1 MSSVS
6 FATLYLKELTQEVI
20 PFWEK
25 YSIDRENGG
34 YFTCINDQHKVFD
47 TDKFVWLQ
55 ARQVWT
61 FATLYDRLEKKQT
74 WFEIARSGSDFL
86 EKFGHDGN
94 YNWFFSLKRDGQ
106 PLMMPY
112 NIFSYTFACMAMG
125 KMHHITGE
133 DKYKTAVDQTFK
145 KITHRAAKPKDRWDK
160 SYPDARPLKNL
171 ALPMILCNLYNELG
185 DLVPEE
191 EKEQRTH
198 ACVNEI
204 FDLFW
209 DEERGVILENISP
222 KGSFSDTFDGRLINP
237 GHGLEAM
244 WFIMDLGVQL
254 DRKDWI
260 DRSVEMAL
268 SIVEKGWDKEQEGI
282 FYFMDAQ
289 GHPPQQLEWDQ
300 KLWWVH
306 LEAMICFLKGYELS
320 GSKAC
325 WYWFKKIHHYT
336 WSHFRDSKRGGEWYG
351 YLNRSGEVRLS
362 LKGGKW
368 KGCFHVPR
376 ALFKLYEISKR
387 LKI

>member
-1 MSSVS
+1 MSSDS
-6 FATLYLKELTQEVI
+6 FATLYLKELTREVVT
-20 PFWEK
+20 FWEK
-25 YSIDRENGG
+25 YSIDREKGG
-34 YFTCINDQHKVFD
+34 YFTCIDDQSKVFD
-47 TDKFVWLQ
+47 TAKFVWLQ

-61 FATLYDRLEKKQT
+61 FATLYDRLKKKQT
-74 WFEIARSGSDFL
+74 WFEIAHSGSDFL
-86 EKFGHDGN
+86 EKYGHDGN
-94 YNWFFSLKRDGQ
+94 YNLFFSLKRDGQ
-106 PLMMPY
+106 PLVVPY

-133 DKYKTAVDQTFK
+133 KKYKTAVDQTLK
-145 KITHRAAKPKDRWDK
+145 KITQRAAKPKDRWDK
-160 SYPDARPLKNL
+160 SYPDSRPLKNF

-185 DLVPEE
+185 DLVQEE
-191 EKEQRTH
+191 EKEQHIH

-204 FDLFW
+204 FDFFW
-209 DEERGVILENISP
+209 DDKRGVILENISP
-222 KGSFSDTFDGRLINP
+222 DGAFSDSFDGRLINP

-244 WFIMDLGVQL
+244 WFIMHLGVQL
-254 DRKDWI
+254 DLKDWI

-282 FYFMDAQ
+282 FYFLDAK
-289 GHPPQQLEWDQ
+289 GYPPQQLEWDQ

-306 LEAMICFLKGYELS
+306 LEAMICFLKGYELT

-325 WYWFKKIHHYT
+325 WEWFEKIHHYT

-351 YLNRSGEVRLS
+351 YLNRSGEVFLP

-368 KGCFHVPR
+368 KGCFHAPR
-376 ALFKLYEISKR
+376 ALFQLYENSKR

>member
-34 YFTCINDQHKVFD
+34 YFTCIDDQHKVFD

-61 FATLYDRLEKKQT
+61 FATLFDRLEKKQT

-254 DRKDWI
+254 DRNDWI

>member
-1 MSSVS
+1 MSSDS

-34 YFTCINDQHKVFD
+34 YFTCIDDQHKVFD

-160 SYPDARPLKNL
+160 SYPDARPLKNF

-209 DEERGVILENISP
+209 DEERGVILENIPP

-254 DRKDWI
+254 DRNDWI

>member
-1 MSSVS
+1 MSSIS
-6 FATLYLKELTQEVI
+6 FATLYLKELIQEVI

-61 FATLYDRLEKKQT
+61 FATLYDCLEKKQT

-86 EKFGHDGN
+86 EKYGHDGN

-106 PLMMPY
+106 PLVVPY

-145 KITHRAAKPKDRWDK
+145 KITQRAAKPKDRWDK
-160 SYPDARPLKNL
+160 SYPDARPLKNF

-254 DRKDWI
+254 YRNDWI

-306 LEAMICFLKGYELS
+306 LEAMICFLKGYELT

>member
-1 MSSVS
+1 MSSDS
-6 FATLYLKELTQEVI
+6 FATLYLKELTQEVV

-34 YFTCINDQHKVFD
+34 YFTCIDDQHKVFD

-86 EKFGHDGN
+86 EKYGHDGN

-106 PLMMPY
+106 PLVVPY

-133 DKYKTAVDQTFK
+133 DKYKTAVDQTLK
-145 KITHRAAKPKDRWDK
+145 KITQRAVKPKDRWDK
-160 SYPDARPLKNL
+160 SYPDARPLKNF
-171 ALPMILCNLYNELG
+171 ALPMILCNLYNEME
-185 DLVPEE
+185 DLVPED

-198 ACVNEI
+198 GCVNEI

-209 DEERGVILENISP
+209 DQERGVIQENISP
-222 KGSFSDTFDGRLINP
+222 DGSFSDTFDGRLINP

-268 SIVEKGWDKEQEGI
+268 SIVEKGWDKEHEGI
-282 FYFMDAQ
+282 FYFLDAQ

-306 LEAMICFLKGYELS
+306 LEAMICFLKGYELT
-320 GSKAC
+320 GSDAC
-325 WYWFKKIHHYT
+325 WEWFEKIHHYT

-351 YLNRSGEVRLS
+351 YLNRSGQVL
-362 LKGGKW
+362 LPLQGGKW
-368 KGCFHVPR
+368 KGCFRTPGIV
-376 ALFKLYEISKR
+376 FFMKFQTT
-387 LKI
+387 

>member
-1 MSSVS
+1 MSIVS

-25 YSIDRENGG
+25 HSIDRENGG
-34 YFTCINDQHKVFD
+34 YFTCINDQRKVFD

-86 EKFGHDGN
+86 EKYGHDGN

-133 DKYKTAVDQTFK
+133 DKYKTAVDQTLK

-160 SYPDARPLKNL
+160 SYPDARPLKNF

-282 FYFMDAQ
+282 FYFMDVQ

-306 LEAMICFLKGYELS
+306 LEAMICFLKGYELT

-325 WYWFKKIHHYT
+325 LYWFKKIHHYT

-351 YLNRSGEVRLS
+351 YLNRSGEVRLP

-376 ALFKLYEISKR
+376 ALFQLYEISKR

>member
-34 YFTCINDQHKVFD
+34 YFTCIDDQHKVFD

-61 FATLYDRLEKKQT
+61 FATLFDRLEKKQT

-86 EKFGHDGN
+86 EKYGHDGN

-254 DRKDWI
+254 DRNDWI

-306 LEAMICFLKGYELS
+306 LEAMICFLKGYELT

>member
-1 MSSVS
+1 MSSIS
-6 FATLYLKELTQEVI
+6 FATLYLKELIQEVI

-86 EKFGHDGN
+86 EKYGHDGN

-160 SYPDARPLKNL
+160 SYPDARPLKNF

-254 DRKDWI
+254 DRNDWI

-306 LEAMICFLKGYELS
+306 LEAMICFLKGYELT

>member
-61 FATLYDRLEKKQT
+61 FATLYDCLEKKQT

-86 EKFGHDGN
+86 EKYGHDGN

-145 KITHRAAKPKDRWDK
+145 KITQRAAKPKDRWDK
-160 SYPDARPLKNL
+160 SYPDARPLKNF

-254 DRKDWI
+254 DRNDWI

-306 LEAMICFLKGYELS
+306 LEAMICFLKGYELT

>member
-34 YFTCINDQHKVFD
+34 YFTCIDDQHKVFD

-61 FATLYDRLEKKQT
+61 FANLFDRLEKKQT

-86 EKFGHDGN
+86 EKFGHDG
-94 YNWFFSLKRDGQ
+94 NWFFSLKRDGQ

-171 ALPMILCNLYNELG
+171 ALPIILCNLYNELG

-254 DRKDWI
+254 DRNDWI

>member
-254 DRKDWI
+254 DRNDWI

>member
-1 MSSVS
+1 
-6 FATLYLKELTQEVI
+6 
-20 PFWEK
+20 
-25 YSIDRENGG
+25 
-34 YFTCINDQHKVFD
+34 
-47 TDKFVWLQ
+47 
-55 ARQVWT
+55 
-61 FATLYDRLEKKQT
+61 
-74 WFEIARSGSDFL
+74 
-86 EKFGHDGN
+86 
-94 YNWFFSLKRDGQ
+94 
-106 PLMMPY
+106 
-112 NIFSYTFACMAMG
+112 
-125 KMHHITGE
+125 
-133 DKYKTAVDQTFK
+133 
-145 KITHRAAKPKDRWDK
+145 
-160 SYPDARPLKNL
+160 
-171 ALPMILCNLYNELG
+171 MILCNLYNELG

-209 DEERGVILENISP
+209 DEKRGVILENISP

-282 FYFMDAQ
+282 FYFLDAQ

-306 LEAMICFLKGYELS
+306 LEAMICFLKGYELT
-320 GSKAC
+320 GSDAC
-325 WYWFKKIHHYT
+325 WEWFEKIHHYT

-351 YLNRSGEVRLS
+351 YLNRSGEVRLP

-376 ALFKLYEISKR
+376 ALFQLYEISKR

>member
-1 MSSVS
+1 MSSDS
-6 FATLYLKELTQEVI
+6 FATLYLKELTQEVV

-34 YFTCINDQHKVFD
+34 YFTCIDDQHKVFD

-86 EKFGHDGN
+86 EKYGHDGN

-106 PLMMPY
+106 PLVVPY

-133 DKYKTAVDQTFK
+133 DKYKTAVDQTLK
-145 KITHRAAKPKDRWDK
+145 KITQRAVKPKDRWDK
-160 SYPDARPLKNL
+160 SYPDARPLKNF
-171 ALPMILCNLYNELG
+171 ALPMILCNLYNEME
-185 DLVPEE
+185 DLVPED

-198 ACVNEI
+198 GCVNEI

-209 DEERGVILENISP
+209 DQERGVIQENISP
-222 KGSFSDTFDGRLINP
+222 DGSFSDTFDGRLINP

-268 SIVEKGWDKEQEGI
+268 SIVEKGWDKEHEGI
-282 FYFMDAQ
+282 FYFLDAQ

-306 LEAMICFLKGYELS
+306 LEAMICFLKGYELT
-320 GSKAC
+320 GSDAC
-325 WYWFKKIHHYT
+325 WEWFEKIHHYT

-351 YLNRSGEVRLS
+351 YLNRSGKVLLP

-376 ALFKLYEISKR
+376 ALFQLYEISKR

>member
-1 MSSVS
+1 MSSDS
-6 FATLYLKELTQEVI
+6 FATLYLKELTREVVT
-20 PFWEK
+20 FWEK
-25 YSIDRENGG
+25 YSIDREKGG
-34 YFTCINDQHKVFD
+34 YFTCIDDQHKVFD

-86 EKFGHDGN
+86 EKYGHDGN

-160 SYPDARPLKNL
+160 SYPDARPLKNF

-254 DRKDWI
+254 DRNDWI

-306 LEAMICFLKGYELS
+306 LEAMICFLKGYELT

-351 YLNRSGEVRLS
+351 YLNRSGEVRLP

>member
-1 MSSVS
+1 MRSDS
-6 FATLYLKELTQEVI
+6 FATLYLKELTREVV

-25 YSIDRENGG
+25 YSIDREKGG
-34 YFTCINDQHKVFD
+34 YFTCIDDQHKVFD

-61 FATLYDRLEKKQT
+61 FATLYDHFEKKQT

-86 EKFGHDGN
+86 EKYGHDGN

-106 PLMMPY
+106 PLVVPY

-133 DKYKTAVDQTFK
+133 KKYKIVVDETLK
-145 KITHRAAKPKDRWDK
+145 KIIQRAAKPKNRWDK
-160 SYPDARPLKNL
+160 SYPDTRPLKNF
-171 ALPMILCNLYNELG
+171 ALPMILCNLFNELG

-204 FDLFW
+204 FNLFW
-209 DEERGVILENISP
+209 DQERGVILENISP
-222 KGSFSDTFDGRLINP
+222 DGSFSDTFDGRLINP

-244 WFIMDLGVQL
+244 WFIMDLGAQL

-268 SIVEKGWDKEQEGI
+268 SIVENGWDNEHGGI
-282 FYFMDAQ
+282 FYFLDAQ
-289 GHPPQQLEWDQ
+289 GHPPQQL
-300 KLWWVH
+300 
-306 LEAMICFLKGYELS
+306 
-320 GSKAC
+320 
-325 WYWFKKIHHYT
+325 
-336 WSHFRDSKRGGEWYG
+336 
-351 YLNRSGEVRLS
+351 
-362 LKGGKW
+362 
-368 KGCFHVPR
+368 
-376 ALFKLYEISKR
+376 
-387 LKI
+387 

>member
-34 YFTCINDQHKVFD
+34 YFTCIDDQHKVFD

-61 FATLYDRLEKKQT
+61 FANLFDRLEKKQT

-171 ALPMILCNLYNELG
+171 ALPIILCNLYNELG

-254 DRKDWI
+254 DRNDWI

-306 LEAMICFLKGYELS
+306 LEAMICFLKGYELT

>member
-86 EKFGHDGN
+86 EKYGHDGN

-191 EKEQRTH
+191 EKEQLTH

-254 DRKDWI
+254 DRNDWI

>member
-34 YFTCINDQHKVFD
+34 YFTCIDYQHKVFD

-86 EKFGHDGN
+86 EKYGHDGN

-254 DRKDWI
+254 DRNDWI

>member
-34 YFTCINDQHKVFD
+34 YFTCINDQYKVFD

-86 EKFGHDGN
+86 EKYGHDGN

-133 DKYKTAVDQTFK
+133 DKYKTAVDQTLK

-160 SYPDARPLKNL
+160 SYPDARPLKNF

-254 DRKDWI
+254 YRNDWI

-306 LEAMICFLKGYELS
+306 LEAMICFLKGYELT

>member
-61 FATLYDRLEKKQT
+61 FATLYDCLEKKQT

-86 EKFGHDGN
+86 EKYGHDGN

-145 KITHRAAKPKDRWDK
+145 KITQRAAKPKDRWDK
-160 SYPDARPLKNL
+160 SYPDARPLKNF

-209 DEERGVILENISP
+209 DEERRVILENISP

-254 DRKDWI
+254 DRNDWI

-306 LEAMICFLKGYELS
+306 LEAMICFLKGYELT

>member
-34 YFTCINDQHKVFD
+34 YFTCINDQYKVFD

-86 EKFGHDGN
+86 EKYGHDGN

-254 DRKDWI
+254 DRNDWI

>member
-1 MSSVS
+1 MSIVS

-25 YSIDRENGG
+25 HSIDRENGG
-34 YFTCINDQHKVFD
+34 YFTCIDDQHKVFD

-61 FATLYDRLEKKQT
+61 FATLYERLEKKQT

-86 EKFGHDGN
+86 EKYGHDGN

-160 SYPDARPLKNL
+160 SYPDARPLKNF

-306 LEAMICFLKGYELS
+306 LEAMICFLKGYELT

-325 WYWFKKIHHYT
+325 LYWFKKIHHYT

-351 YLNRSGEVRLS
+351 YLNRSGEVRLP

-376 ALFKLYEISKR
+376 ALFQLYEISKR

>member
-86 EKFGHDGN
+86 EKYGHDGN

-160 SYPDARPLKNL
+160 SYPDARPLKNF

-237 GHGLEAM
+237 GHGLEAL

-254 DRKDWI
+254 DRNDWI

-306 LEAMICFLKGYELS
+306 LEAMICFLKGYELT

>member
-1 MSSVS
+1 MSSIS
-6 FATLYLKELTQEVI
+6 FATLYLKELIQEVI

-86 EKFGHDGN
+86 EKYGHDGN

-160 SYPDARPLKNL
+160 SYPDARPLKNF

-254 DRKDWI
+254 DRNDWI

-282 FYFMDAQ
+282 FYFMDAK

-306 LEAMICFLKGYELS
+306 LEAMICFLKGYELT

>member
-1 MSSVS
+1 MSSIS
-6 FATLYLKELTQEVI
+6 FATLYLKELIQEVI

-86 EKFGHDGN
+86 EKYGNDGN

-145 KITHRAAKPKDRWDK
+145 KITHRAAKPKDLWDK
-160 SYPDARPLKNL
+160 SYPDARPLKNF

-254 DRKDWI
+254 DRNDWI

-306 LEAMICFLKGYELS
+306 LEAMICFLKGYELT

-351 YLNRSGEVRLS
+351 YLNRSGELLLP

>member
-34 YFTCINDQHKVFD
+34 YFTCIDDQHKVFD

-61 FATLYDRLEKKQT
+61 FATLFDRLEKKQT

-160 SYPDARPLKNL
+160 SYPDARPLKNF

-254 DRKDWI
+254 DRNDWI

>member
-34 YFTCINDQHKVFD
+34 YFTCINDQYKVFD

-61 FATLYDRLEKKQT
+61 FATLFDRLEKKQT

-86 EKFGHDGN
+86 EKYGHDGN

-254 DRKDWI
+254 DRNDWI

>member
-1 MSSVS
+1 MRSDS
-6 FATLYLKELTQEVI
+6 FATLYLKELTREVV

-25 YSIDRENGG
+25 YSIDREKGG
-34 YFTCINDQHKVFD
+34 YFTCIDDQHKVFD

-61 FATLYDRLEKKQT
+61 FATLYYHFEKKQT

-86 EKFGHDGN
+86 EKYGHDGN

-106 PLMMPY
+106 PLVVPY

-133 DKYKTAVDQTFK
+133 KKYKIVVDETLK
-145 KITHRAAKPKDRWDK
+145 KIIHRAAKPKDRWDK
-160 SYPDARPLKNL
+160 SYPDTRPLKNF
-171 ALPMILCNLYNELG
+171 ALPMILCNLFNELG

-204 FDLFW
+204 FNLFW
-209 DEERGVILENISP
+209 DQERGVILENISP
-222 KGSFSDTFDGRLINP
+222 DGSFSDTFDGRLINP

-244 WFIMDLGVQL
+244 WFIMDLGAQL

-268 SIVEKGWDKEQEGI
+268 SIVENGWDNEHGGI
-282 FYFMDAQ
+282 FYFLDAQ

-306 LEAMICFLKGYELS
+306 LEAMICFLKGYELT
-320 GSKAC
+320 GSDAC
-325 WYWFKKIHHYT
+325 WEWFEKIHHYT
-336 WSHFRDSKRGGEWYG
+336 WSHFRDLKRGGEWYG
-351 YLNRSGEVRLS
+351 YLNRSGEVLLP

-376 ALFKLYEISKR
+376 ALFQLYEISKR

>member
-1 MSSVS
+1 MSSIS
-6 FATLYLKELTQEVI
+6 FATLYLKELIQEVI

-86 EKFGHDGN
+86 EKYGHDGN

-160 SYPDARPLKNL
+160 SYPDARPLKNF

-254 DRKDWI
+254 YRNDWI

-306 LEAMICFLKGYELS
+306 LEAMICFLKGYELT